1 MCADR
6 CRREPDPG
14 LSGGPKSIL
23 KMKYDCLGI
32 CALMAGLGRSSAY
45 GTASSDLVH
54 LNSNHRPANGIYYFR
69 FKGGVALAAIQ
80 GLDQ

>member
-1 MCADR
+1 
-6 CRREPDPG
+6 
-14 LSGGPKSIL
+14 
-23 KMKYDCLGI
+23 
-32 CALMAGLGRSSAY
+32 MAGLDRSSAY